1 MIFIIY
7 QIARSD
13 ANMKEGGT
21 VKRIVLKRLLLLAA
35 MVLVAAIPAT
45 VGLADT
51 STSQNVGEV
60 VSQDSELESESGE
73 IGQTFEVTGGG
84 DNSDQCAG
92 VQGVGNTAPVQGGTN
107 IIQYNSEAE
116 DFEFEDVGGSLLNI
130 IQADSEADNFEFD
143 GVGGPLTVDGTNET
157 TCEQEVN
164 QAGSASG

>member
-1 MIFIIY
+1 
-7 QIARSD
+7 
-13 ANMKEGGT
+13 MKEGGI
-21 VKRIVLKRLLLLAA
+21 VKCIILKRLLLVAGMAA
-35 MVLVAAIPAT
+35 MVVVAAIPAT

-60 VSQDSELESESGE
+60 VSQDSSSESESGE
-73 IGQTFEVTGGG
+73 MGQTFEVADSG

-92 VQGVGNTAPVQGGTN
+92 VQGVGNTAPVQGGAN

>member
-1 MIFIIY
+1 
-7 QIARSD
+7 
-13 ANMKEGGT
+13 MKEGGI
-21 VKRIVLKRLLLLAA
+21 VKCIILKRLLLVAGMAA
-35 MVLVAAIPAT
+35 MVVVAAIPAT

-60 VSQDSELESESGE
+60 VSQDSSSESESGE
-73 IGQTFEVTGGG
+73 MGQTFEVADSG

-92 VQGVGNTAPVQGGTN
+92 VQGVGNTAPVQGGAN

-143 GVGGPLTVDGTNET
+143 GGEGEPLTVDGTNET
-157 TCEQEVN
+157 ACEQEVN